1 MLRPLDGE
9 AGDDAKA
16 GDIWVVDHPLVLP
29 GGLAI
34 GARMTVVR
42 LADGGL
48 FLHSP
53 VPIDDAL
60 ASELERRGPVRFVVA
75 PNKFHH
81 FYVEEAMD
89 RHPEA
94 ELFVAPGLPDKKA
107 DLPPHHV
114 LGDEPPPGWK
124 ADIDQVWVKGAPALE
139 EVVFLHRASRTAL
152 FTDLCFNVR
161 EGRNFATRLFWRL
174 NGALGRFGPTR
185 MVRLTLRD
193 KAAVRGSIDRILAWD
208 FDRAVVTH
216 GEVLESGAREAL
228 REAYSFL

>member
-1 MLRPLDGE
+1 MLRALDPGSG
-9 AGDDAKA
+9 AS
-16 GDIWVVDHPLVLP
+16 IWVVDHPLVMP

-42 LADGGL
+42 LSGGGL

-60 ASELERRGPVRFVVA
+60 AEELARLGPVRFVVA

-81 FYVEEAMD
+81 FYVNEVLARYPD
-89 RHPEA
+89 A
-94 ELFVAPGLPDKKA
+94 ELHVVPGLPEKKK
-107 DLPPHHV
+107 DLPPHR
-114 LGDEPPPGWK
+114 LLADEAAAGWK
-124 ADIDQVWVKGAPALE
+124 ADLDQVLVGGAPALGE
-139 EVVFLHRASRTAL
+139 AVFFHRASRTAL

-161 EGRNFATRLFWRL
+161 QASNFATRLFWRL
-174 NGALGRFGPTR
+174 NGGLGRFGPTR

-193 KAAVRGSIDRILAWD
+193 KKAVRRAIDRILTWD